1 MRKLLTAASLI
12 GLIVVTLASMAMA
25 ETGWGA
31 GEVASAGNGE
41 VMAAAEVQAMSG
53 GSMPAGEDLCCWL
66 KMPCSCE
73 ITCVN
78 LSINCCGCDCE
89 EGSNDPI
96 IVEFWG
102 GDGALLGTASLGGQ
116 WCGPCGSE
124 SFTGALDKAVNP
136 QDVCKVSFRSPG
148 EHKLQL
154 NWLKLKVGTESAC
167 SCKTK
172 WWTVLKCKFC
182 CTELGGDK
190 ALIASSGW

>member
-12 GLIVVTLASMAMA
+12 GLIVVSLASMAMA

-31 GEVASAGNGE
+31 GEVATAGNDQ
-41 VMAAAEVQAMSG
+41 VMAAAEMQAMG

-96 IVEFWG
+96 IVEFWSSE
-102 GDGALLGTASLGGQ
+102 GALLGSASLGGQ

-124 SFTGALDKAVNP
+124 SFTGSLDKAVNP
-136 QDVCKVSFRSPG
+136 QDVCKVTFRSPG
-148 EHKLQL
+148 DHKLQL
-154 NWLKLKVGTESAC
+154 NWLKLKVGTDS
-167 SCKTK
+167 SCCKMK